1 MTPRYILSRAAFL
14 LVLLISALFILKFV
28 KRKQRETAIF
38 IELKSLASESSFFQQ
53 FYVEDARKTL
63 IRALALIGEAKQ
75 QHGISP
81 DHAIDRGLGLESN
94 IFATKIDAPDPTPR
108 QNIIRN
114 CLRTNYENFLKLGYS
129 PDFQTL
135 KTMQEGSLPPIPIGP
150 EAGNRPVITTLI
162 NPALSPGL
170 EKVIANLVII
180 PPTDQAHV
188 LTDIEITAAKQLAK
202 ELVDAKLIED
212 PARQRIFDALT
223 PPPPTPPGK

>member
-1 MTPRYILSRAAFL
+1 MTPRYILTRAAFL
-14 LVLLISALFILKFV
+14 LALLISALFILKYV
-28 KRKQRETAIF
+28 KRKQRETAI
-38 IELKSLASESSFFQQ
+38 INEMKSLSSDSSFFQQ
-53 FYVEDARKTL
+53 FYAEDARKTL
-63 IRALALIGEAKQ
+63 IRALALIGEAKE

-81 DHAIDRGLGLESN
+81 DVTIDRGLGIESSL
-94 IFATKIDAPDPTPR
+94 FATKTEAPDPTPR

-114 CLRTNYENFLKLGYS
+114 CLRANYENFLKLGYT

-135 KTMQEGSLPPIPIGP
+135 KTMEDGALPPIPIGP

-180 PPTDQAHV
+180 PPAEQTHV

-202 ELVDAKLIED
+202 DLVDAKLIEE
-212 PARQRIFDALT
+212 PSRQRIVDALT